1 MRVVLAVHHFPPH
14 HMAGAE
20 QQAYR
25 TACRLR
31 ERGHEVQV
39 ICVEDIVSGPADG
52 VSFRDDT
59 YEGLA
64 VRRLSF
70 NLAAAPDP
78 FRWSYDNPWIGQH
91 LREFLPA
98 LAPDVVHLVSGYL
111 MSGSALQAAT
121 DLGLCTVVTLT
132 DFWFL
137 CPRINLVRSD
147 GSLCPGAEDPV
158 ACALCLRK
166 ERRRYRLPDQWSGG
180 LAGRTLMD
188 LSRRSND
195 QLVQAVVQ
203 RRAFLLAHLQRAR
216 AIISPS
222 RFLKEMFEAQGVHH
236 PRFHYVR
243 QGLDLDRWTAAEPV
257 SRTAGLRIGY
267 IGQVAHHKGVDVLVE
282 AFLRLRS
289 AEGQEPPQLLIYGDP
304 KQFPEFA
311 DRLRQRVADRR
322 DIVFAGRFDHAQIR
336 RIHAGLDLLVVPSV
350 WYENSPTVILEAFAC
365 GTPVVVT
372 GLGGMAELVADGV
385 NGLRFHLGDPL
396 DLARVLRRFIDQP
409 GLIAT
414 LRKGI
419 PLVRTDHEETEELL
433 AIYQQTC
440 EAQRK
445 SDI

>member
-1 MRVVLAVHHFPPH
+1 MRVVLAVHHFPPQY
-14 HMAGAE
+14 AGGAE

-111 MSGSALQAAT
+111 MSGSTLQAAT

-147 GSLCPGAEDPV
+147 DSLCPGAEDPV

-180 LAGRTLMD
+180 LAGRALMD
-188 LSRRSND
+188 LSRWSND

-203 RRAFLLAHLQRAR
+203 RRAYLLAQIQRAR

-222 RFLKEMFEAQGVHH
+222 CFLRDMFQSQGVRHS
-236 PRFHYVR
+236 RFYFSRV
-243 QGLDLDRWTAAEPV
+243 GLDMDRWEEAGPV
-257 SRTAGLRIGY
+257 TRGEGLHIGY
-267 IGQVAHHKGVDVLVE
+267 IGQVARHKGVDVLVE
-282 AFLRLRS
+282 AFLRLRVPQ
-289 AEGQEPPQLLIYGDP
+289 GQPPPQLVIYGNME
-304 KQFPEFA
+304 QFPAFV
-311 DRLRQRVADRR
+311 RQLRRRVVGRSDV
-322 DIVFAGRFDHAQIR
+322 IFAGRFDHAQIR
-336 RIHAGLDLLVVPSV
+336 RIHAGLDVLVVPSI
-350 WYENSPTVILEAFAC
+350 WYENSPNVILEAFAC

-372 GLGGMAELVADGV
+372 GLGGMAELVSDGV
-385 NGLRFHLGDPL
+385 NGFHFPIGNVQE
-396 DLARVLRRFIDQP
+396 LARVLQRFLDEPGLKAALQP
-409 GLIAT
+409 GMPPV
-414 LRKGI
+414 K
-419 PLVRTDHEETEELL
+419 TDGEEVTELL
-433 AIYQQTC
+433 DIYQQAC
-440 EAQRK
+440 AGEPA
-445 SDI
+445 